1 MVERRLI
8 ALVLSGFFLMSVLP
22 FSPSVSFDPLQM
34 DDDDEGQALSEQQ
47 IVALESLPASVKV
60 SGRTGNSTVE
70 TLQWAVKA
78 ASSFGHFGSGGIAV
92 DSSGNAFVTGSF
104 SGNATLGNTT
114 LINSG
119 LNDVYIAKL
128 SSSGEWQW
136 AVRAGGSS
144 HDDGNG
150 IALDSSGNIY
160 VTGIFGDNATFGN
173 TSLIAEEDSDIFVA
187 KLSNSGSW
195 LWAVKA
201 GGTRTEYSYAIAV
214 DSSDNVLITGCF
226 RESAN
231 FGSKSITTGS
241 TSGGGTE
248 IFVAKISSSGEWQWA
263 TKASEPQSGGSQTR
277 MGKGITVDSSGSAFI
292 TGYFTEIVTFGSTT
306 LEADSR
312 SRYVAKISSSGIWQW
327 AVKASGNDGGYYYD
341 HDGGIAVDSSGNAF
355 VTGGFSETATFGS
368 TVLLSSGDRDIFVA
382 KISSNGIWQWAVSTG
397 GSQEDEGNGVTVDSS
412 GSAFITGYFTETVT
426 FGSTTLTSSGKDDI
440 FVAKISSSGIWQWAV
455 KAGGSGADEGW
466 GIAVDSSSNA
476 YVFGVFTK
484 NATFGST
491 ILEQDFVY
499 SGGGY
504 THYDHFV
511 AKFLGPDVD
520 GDGVQNPVD
529 NCVYDANADQADYDS
544 DNIGDVCDPDAD
556 GDDVLNVDDM
566 CPMGMN
572 TWVSNSTN
580 DNDGDGCNDSYEDL
594 DDDNDGISDETE
606 VDTGSNPL
614 DPDSDAD
621 GYQDG
626 EDAFPT
632 DSTEWNDSD
641 GDGFGDNSDACP
653 DVFGTSLHPVTGCLD
668 SDSDGWAD
676 DSDAFPYDPEE
687 WSDSD
692 LDEVG
697 DNSDAFPTDWKEW
710 NDSDNDLIGDNSDA
724 CPDVFGTSLQPI
736 PGCPDSDS
744 DGWADSDDEFPNDDS
759 EWIDSDA
766 DGVGDNADSC
776 PLEFGTSTQIG
787 RYGCPEDNELDAN
800 ETLDSDGDG
809 VEDNSDN
816 CPGTTNNTV
825 VDLEGCIITTKS
837 TSDTASNFLS
847 EPRTWTAII
856 ALFVAIIGV
865 AFKVRSGGRGSV
877 EEEENVAQQAFGQ
890 TNPTMNSLSKP
901 SAQVMANNGIENG
914 YELLYYERNNY
925 YRIPGSWSEW
935 TQYQR

>member
-1 MVERRLI
+1 
-8 ALVLSGFFLMSVLP
+8 MSVLP

-34 DDDDEGQALSEQQ
+34 GDKNEGQALSGEQ

-60 SGRTGNSTVE
+60 SGRTGNSTSE
-70 TLQWAVKA
+70 TVQWAVKA
-78 ASSFGHFGSGGIAV
+78 GSSYSGGYYSGGGGIAV
-92 DSSGNAFVTGSF
+92 DSSGNAFVTGLF
-104 SGNATLGNTT
+104 VQNATFGNTT

-119 LNDVYIAKL
+119 SNDVYIAKI

-144 HDDGNG
+144 SDYGYG

-160 VTGIFGDNATFGN
+160 ATGSFEDNATFGN
-173 TSLIAEEDSDIFVA
+173 TSLIAEDDDDIFVA

-201 GGTRTEYSYAIAV
+201 GGTGSEYSYAIAV
-214 DSSDNVLITGCF
+214 DSSDNVFITGSF
-226 RESAN
+226 RETAN

-241 TSGGGTE
+241 TSGGGRE

-263 TKASEPQSGGSQTR
+263 TKASEPQSGSSQPR
-277 MGKGITVDSSGSAFI
+277 GGKDITVDSSGSAFI

-306 LEADSR
+306 LEVDSH
-312 SRYVAKISSSGIWQW
+312 SRFVAKISSSGIWQW
-327 AVKASGNDGGYYYD
+327 AVKAGDSGYYN

-355 VTGGFSETATFGS
+355 VTGGFSETTIFGS
-368 TVLLSSGDRDIFVA
+368 TVLMSSGDRDIFVA
-382 KISSNGIWQWAVSTG
+382 KISSNGIWQWAVSAG
-397 GSQEDEGNGVTVDSS
+397 GSQEDEGNGITVDSS
-412 GSAFITGYFTETVT
+412 GNAFVTGSFYQTVT
-426 FGSTTLTSSGKDDI
+426 FDSTTLTSSGKDDI
-440 FVAKISSSGIWQWAV
+440 FVAKISSSGSWQWAA
-455 KAGGSGADEGW
+455 KADGSGAEDGRR
-466 GIAVDSSSNA
+466 IAVDSSGNA
-476 YVFGVFTK
+476 YVFGLFTK

-499 SGGGY
+499 RGGGY

-511 AKFLGPDVD
+511 AKFLGQDVD
-520 GDGVQNPVD
+520 GDGVHNSLD

-594 DDDNDGISDETE
+594 DDDNDGIPDETE
-606 VDTGSNPL
+606 IDIGTNPL
-614 DPDSDAD
+614 DADSDAD

-626 EDAFPT
+626 EDIFPT
-632 DSTEWNDSD
+632 DTTEWNDSD

-653 DVFGTSLHPVTGCLD
+653 DVFGTSLQPVTGCSD
-668 SDSDGWAD
+668 IDSDGWAD
-676 DSDAFPYDPEE
+676 DSDAFPFDLEE

-744 DGWADSDDEFPNDDS
+744 DGWADTDDVFPNDDS
-759 EWIDSDA
+759 EWNDSDA

-776 PLEFGTSTQIG
+776 PLEYGTSTQIE
-787 RYGCPEDNELDAN
+787 RYGCPDDNELDAN

-809 VEDNSDN
+809 INDNSDN

-837 TSDTASNFLS
+837 TSNTASNFLS
-847 EPRTWTAII
+847 HSGTWTAII
-856 ALFVAIIGV
+856 VLFVAIIGV
-865 AFKVRSGGRGSV
+865 AVKVRSGGRGKDKQL
-877 EEEENVAQQAFGQ
+877 ENVAQQASAQ

-901 SAQVMANNGIENG
+901 SAQVMANNGIESG
-914 YELLYYERNNY
+914 YELLYHEGNNY
-925 YRIPGSWSEW
+925 YRVPGSCSEW